1 MTQNK
6 MFTFKEVETVQG
18 RTDMMVSHFI
28 ILSPFYQ
35 FKQLICII
43 DLKKD
48 NMGSLQSFRI

>member
-1 MTQNK
+1 

-18 RTDMMVSHFI
+18 RTDMIKWETI